1 MPDPLKVTHDGGAV
15 HAVLN
20 RPDAGNAV
28 DEAVLDALAAL
39 LGELRYRSDVRA
51 LTLSGAGDDFCLGG
65 DRAEL
70 IRLAEQD
77 PGGTALRRVADKAK
91 YVCEA
96 LTALPAVTIAR
107 VHGRSIGAG
116 VLLAVSCDLR
126 VGTQDSSFRLPEL
139 ALGMPTAWGGGLAR
153 LVAEVG
159 IAKTREMVLIG
170 DVVTADEARDLSIL
184 HRVTATPGDADKAV
198 EAWIRPLLRRSET
211 ALRATK
217 DLFNAYARAAV
228 QGDVTTQDS
237 MILSSVV
244 TARHRPPTAH
254 TTPIAPATPAAPT
267 RADVPVAIGTFPP
280 STTDAAQP
288 QDRQSRP
295 PAWMPS

>member
-1 MPDPLKVTHDGGAV
+1 MRDPLKVTHDGAV
-15 HAVLN
+15 VHVVLN
-20 RPDAGNAV
+20 RPEEGNAV
-28 DEAVLDALAAL
+28 DEAVLDALSAL
-39 LGELRYRSDVRA
+39 LGEIRYRSDVRA

-77 PGGTALRRVADKAK
+77 PGGAALRRVADKAK
-91 YVCEA
+91 HVCEA
-96 LTALPAVTIAR
+96 LSALPAVTIAR

-126 VGTQDSSFRLPEL
+126 VGTQECSFRLPEL

-153 LVAEVG
+153 LVGEVG
-159 IAKTREMVLIG
+159 IARTREMALIG
-170 DVVTADEARDLSIL
+170 DVVTADEARNISIL
-184 HRVTATPGDADKAV
+184 HRVAATAGDADKAV

-217 DLFNAYARAAV
+217 DLFNAYARSVV

-244 TARHRPPTAH
+244 TSRYRP
-254 TTPIAPATPAAPT
+254 PAAP
-267 RADVPVAIGTFPP
+267 AAP
-280 STTDAAQP
+280 STPLMPPARSDAPVSVSVFSPGTDATQP
-288 QDRQSRP
+288 QDLPSRP
-295 PAWMPS
+295 SVWMPS